1 MTSTPVEIAATALVF
16 SFVIC
21 CVLSAALQ
29 ILAWSRHAKEGV
41 PVSVRALWNPE
52 GHFDRVGLHQIRLA
66 RTLLTVGGVAY
77 LTYGLLIVVS
87 NVL

>member
-1 MTSTPVEIAATALVF
+1 MTSTTVEIVATALVF

-21 CVLSAALQ
+21 CVVSAALQ
-29 ILAWSRHAKEGV
+29 IIAWSRHAREGV
-41 PVSVRALWNPE
+41 PVSVRALWNPD
-52 GHFDRVGLHQIRLA
+52 GHFDEVGLHQIRLA

-87 NVL
+87 TVL